1 MAAELPLILSGTPL
15 GPKRMVSGTDF
26 VAMGVGGTGVNLSAG
41 GGTGFVLK
49 QAAGGVISSA
59 ALIAADIP
67 SLAGTIITSG
77 LVGVAVG
84 GSGADLSATGGA
96 NQVVRQSSVGGAFT
110 VSVLAAADIPNLD
123 AAKITT
129 GAIAL
134 ARGGTGVDLSA
145 GGGATMVLAQDA
157 AHVISARNL
166 IAADIPSHSGALI
179 TSGLVGVSVGG
190 SGANLSATGG
200 ANQIVRQ
207 SSVGGAFTVSVL
219 AAADIPAHSA
229 ALITSGTLAVT
240 VGGTGANLSATG
252 GANQIVRQ
260 NSSGGA
266 FTVSILA
273 AADIPNLDTAK
284 ITTGTFAVARL
295 GSGSAAANTYVDG
308 GTGAWTALPSNPTNI
323 TLTNGEA
330 TAFIV
335 GNVVYSSATGTAK
348 KAQANALATSRVVG
362 LTLTATAAAGS
373 ATIQTGETVTL
384 TTGQWDALAGTTGGL
399 TFGTPYFLSAAT
411 AGLLTPTAP
420 STTGQQWVQV
430 GIGLSTTQMEI
441 QICGPIG
448 V

>member
-15 GPKRMVSGTDF
+15 QPKRMVSGTDF
-26 VAMGVGGTGVNLSAG
+26 VSTGVGGTGVNLSASG
-41 GGTGFVLK
+41 GSGFVLK
-49 QAAGGVISSA
+49 QDASHVISAA
-59 ALIAADIP
+59 ALIASDIP
-67 SLAGTIITSG
+67 SLAASIITSG
-77 LVGVAVG
+77 TLAVSVG
-84 GSGADLSATGGA
+84 GTGANLSATGGA
-96 NQVVRQSSVGGAFT
+96 NQIVRQNSVGGVFT

-129 GAIAL
+129 GQLAL

-145 GGGATMVLAQDA
+145 GGGATFVLAQDA
-157 AHVISARNL
+157 AHVISARAL
-166 IAADIPSHSGALI
+166 IAADLPSHSAALI
-179 TSGLVGVSVGG
+179 TSGTLGVSVGG

-207 SSVGGAFTVSVL
+207 NSVGGAFTVSAL
-219 AAADIPAHSA
+219 AAGDIPSLA
-229 ALITSGTLAVT
+229 ASIITSGTLAVT

-252 GANQIVRQ
+252 GSNQIVRQ
-260 NSSGGA
+260 NSAGGA
-266 FTVSILA
+266 FTVSVLA

-295 GSGSAAANTYVDG
+295 GSGSPVANTYVDG
-308 GTGAWTALPSNPTNI
+308 GTGAWTALPADPSI
-323 TLTNGEA
+323 TALTNGEA
-330 TAFIV
+330 SPFIV
-335 GNVVYSSATGTAK
+335 GNVVYSSAAGTVK
-348 KAQANALATSRVVG
+348 KAQANALATSRVMG

-373 ATIQTGETVTL
+373 ATIKTGEVVTL
-384 TTGQWDALAGTTGGL
+384 TTGQWDAIAGTTGGL

-411 AGLLTPTAP
+411 AGLLTATAP